1 MEQLCIENTLQLDRY
16 SDHSKGVRAVDIT
29 QLAGERE
36 RQVTTLKRGERDDN
50 TQLGRERHTFKRG
63 RVA

>member
-1 MEQLCIENTLQLDRY
+1 MDKY

-50 TQLGRERHTFKRG
+50 TQLGRERDIHSRG
-63 RVA
+63 GE